1 MAIFKG
7 VCALLGLNPPKE
19 FVIMF
24 IVGYLRK
31 NRDAAFFE
39 REKETRKW

>member
-1 MAIFKG
+1 
-7 VCALLGLNPPKE
+7 
-19 FVIMF
+19 MF

-31 NRDAAFFE
+31 KRDAAFFE